1 MKNRFLVMLMAGMAL
16 FSACNDDDDDKNPL
30 EGLNG
35 TYAAGTERDLDLKY
49 SDALF
54 LGKSVE
60 FTAADNQTANLKLL
74 GVVPGEAET
83 TFSGVA
89 LGGDATAYTFTAED
103 KTVARTVTLS
113 GSVTKGL
120 LTTNVDVAFADHA
133 LMGKWILD
141 PTSPIRFEW
150 EAEEGTAITIDL
162 GGSEP
167 LVLTPAQVAPMV
179 QAILPALLKGYLQ
192 DVSFLQDGN
201 ISATYN
207 AAQATDENADPDPL
221 WQASPLNLA
230 HYRVADTVCSVY
242 PNIEMIMYQ
251 VEQDQAGRTDS
262 DISGILNQL
271 LAAGVPVH
279 FTAVKNGA
287 TTVSIDLEFVNQ
299 LTALLPLV
307 STLIPSDNE
316 MAALI
321 LPVLEQL
328 PDVLAKTTKL
338 KIGLNLVAAE

>member
-1 MKNRFLVMLMAGMAL
+1 MLLPGMI
-16 FSACNDDDDDKNPL
+16 K
-30 EGLNG
+30 
-35 TYAAGTERDLDLKY
+35 K
-49 SDALF
+49 
-54 LGKSVE
+54 
-60 FTAADNQTANLKLL
+60 
-74 GVVPGEAET
+74 
-83 TFSGVA
+83 
-89 LGGDATAYTFTAED
+89 
-103 KTVARTVTLS
+103 
-113 GSVTKGL
+113 
-120 LTTNVDVAFADHA
+120 
-133 LMGKWILD
+133 
-141 PTSPIRFEW
+141 
-150 EAEEGTAITIDL
+150 
-162 GGSEP
+162 
-167 LVLTPAQVAPMV
+167 
-179 QAILPALLKGYLQ
+179 YLQ

-230 HYRVADTVCSVY
+230 HYRVADAVCSVY

-262 DISGILNQL
+262 NMSGILNQL

-279 FTAVKNGA
+279 FTAVENGA
-287 TTVSIDLEFVNQ
+287 TTVYIDLEFVNQ

-316 MAALI
+316 LAAII

-338 KIGLNLVAAE
+338 EIGLNLVAAE

>member
-1 MKNRFLVMLMAGMAL
+1 MLMAGMAL

-35 TYAAGTERDLDLKY
+35 TYAAGTERNLDLKY

-89 LGGDATAYTFTAED
+89 LSGDATAYTFTAENTTD
-103 KTVARTVTLS
+103 ARTVNLTGTIKS
-113 GSVTKGL
+113 GL
-120 LTTNVDVAFADHA
+120 LTTNVDVTFADHA
-133 LMGKWILD
+133 LMGKWNLD
-141 PTSPIRFEW
+141 ADSPIHFVW

-162 GGSEP
+162 GAENP
-167 LVLTPAQVAPMV
+167 AELTPATISSLVK
-179 QAILPALLKGYLQ
+179 AILPSMIKEYLQ

-207 AAQATDENADPDPL
+207 AAQATDENTEPELL
-221 WQASPLNLA
+221 WKASPLNLA
-230 HYRVADTVCSVY
+230 HYRVADAVCSVY

-251 VEQDQAGRTDS
+251 VEQDQAGRADINLS
-262 DISGILNQL
+262 DILNQL

-279 FTAVKNGA
+279 FTAVENGA
-287 TTVSIDLEFVNQ
+287 TTVYIDLEFVNQ
-299 LTALLPLV
+299 LTTLLPLV

-338 KIGLNLVAAE
+338 EIGLNLVAAE